1 MFTEGLWL
9 GHESVAVTLEH
20 YGNWIKEADRPADE
34 VNSKHPLDHRKCGE
48 LFLSTRIGPV
58 SQIGSSMGPLATRMA
73 SAGQAPE
80 HAPDRYT
87 R

>member
-1 MFTEGLWL
+1 LWL

-20 YGNWIKEADRPADE
+20 YVNWIKETDRLAEE
-34 VNSKHPLDHRKCGE
+34 VNFKHPLNDRKCGE

-58 SQIGSSMGPLATRMA
+58 SQIGSCMDPLATRMA
-73 SAGQAPE
+73 SADQAPE